1 MSDNKIY
8 GIENPLDKVKTD
20 YLKIQSGAEF
30 SIEYGWET
38 AKSED
43 EIGVSNRSFYN
54 EMWDTAF
61 AMGKAEGLF
70 LVNETIRDQV
80 KAAANTLDEVTADRD
95 EQISRANG
103 LVNTVAE
110 REKDLREMARAFREL
125 EAERDRNRELAERR
139 LPFRIWRALDGWIYE
154 RKRRH
159 EPA

>member
-20 YLKIQSGAEF
+20 YLKIQSGPEF
-30 SIEYGWET
+30 SIEYGWEAVAT
-38 AKSED
+38 ED
-43 EIGVSNRSFYN
+43 QIGVSNRSFYS

-70 LVNETIRDQV
+70 LVNDTIRDQV
-80 KAAANTLDEVTADRD
+80 KAAAKTLDEVTADRD

-139 LPFRIWRALDGWIYE
+139 LPFRFWRALDGWIYE